1 MSDVS
6 AFTSYKK
13 SIDYVEVYYFDGS
26 KESADV
32 ILQTLSGKE
41 IKATLSE
48 TPMNI
53 IGHGKYYLRHIEIK
67 QDNNVYNLYKSNY
80 MVLDSMHTV
89 TTYTEVRFKKLFDR
103 VYPNIY

>member
-1 MSDVS
+1 MS

-13 SIDYVEVYYFDGS
+13 SIDYVEVYLFDGT

-41 IKATLSE
+41 IKAELTE

-67 QDNNVYNLYKSNY
+67 QDNNVYNLYKGCY
-80 MVLDSMHTV
+80 MVLDNLNTV
-89 TTYTEVRFKKLFDR
+89 TTYTELRFKKLFDR
-103 VYPNIY
+103 VFPNIY